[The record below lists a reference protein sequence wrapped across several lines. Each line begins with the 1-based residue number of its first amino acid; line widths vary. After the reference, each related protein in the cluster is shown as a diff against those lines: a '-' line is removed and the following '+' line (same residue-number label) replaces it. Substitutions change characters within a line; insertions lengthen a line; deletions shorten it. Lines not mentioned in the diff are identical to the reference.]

1 MRGKFDG
8 IADKFKWSKKSP
20 AVCASVWDGSV
31 KSCYIADMTP
41 AWRDAVKDCRETADI
56 AENCHNKDKCFGDS
70 CHSPCSKS
78 VCDKL
83 VSGQCKKTTRYFCST
98 AETAY
103 KKLISGDKA
112 MAYHLLMDSADQ
124 KSGKPFQ
131 YTFVARPNE
140 VIFVDATMNFNEK
153 RAAWSNTAAYN
164 DNPVE
169 SQFYAKIQI
178 FKGNSTKP
186 VHESFVFQRSF
197 FGSFT
202 LRMGTIFE
210 KDIEPGA
217 TYHARI
223 AYFLPKF
230 VDNPLQL
237 NVALEYVSLI
247 IYRNQK

>member
-1 MRGKFDG
+1 
-8 IADKFKWSKKSP
+8 
-20 AVCASVWDGSV
+20 
-31 KSCYIADMTP
+31 
-41 AWRDAVKDCRETADI
+41 
-56 AENCHNKDKCFGDS
+56 
-70 CHSPCSKS
+70 
-78 VCDKL
+78 
-83 VSGQCKKTTRYFCST
+83 
-98 AETAY
+98 
-103 KKLISGDKA
+103 
-112 MAYHLLMDSADQ
+112 
-124 KSGKPFQ
+124 
-131 YTFVARPNE
+131 
-140 VIFVDATMNFNEK
+140 MNFNEK